1 MGPPAEA
8 EKGVE
13 IFSSLQFFPHHEK
26 HSTKKIVDT
35 RFSLFRFDL
44 DYKKRKRRGGE
55 MQTVMQEQKEKPE
68 ERRKSN
74 SAGGRRKKGWKR
86 GKGARSEGSSTRG
99 AGKGGEGG
107 RWKGQESGQRDNN
120 KTRYLVRGR
129 SYC

>member
-26 HSTKKIVDT
+26 YSTKKIVDT

-44 DYKKRKRRGGE
+44 DYKKRKKRGGE

-86 GKGARSEGSSTRG
+86 GKGARSEHERSG
-99 AGKGGEGG
+99 GG
-107 RWKGQESGQRDNN
+107 RRSWRI
-120 KTRYLVRGR
+120 RGR
-129 SYC
+129 GEVERARERTEG